1 MAEPTP
7 QKVTIAIIGAGIAG
21 PVFALTIL
29 SHPLLKQHYNP
40 VIYERLP
47 NPAPS
52 SSNLTSGSGNIDRD
66 GDRGGAAVALTSNGL
81 YPLYSLGLKSSLHAI
96 SCETERIQIWRA
108 WNSKGK
114 AGGRYL
120 NQINSPNWQEDL
132 GTCLRVVERGALQQ
146 LLLERVKEL
155 GGEVLWGMR
164 VRGLETVERGVKIR
178 FEGGE
183 EVVVALVVG
192 ADGGWSEVRRCII
205 ASKTGK
211 GEEEQT
217 KRWRPDFSGVDVI
230 YGISRTVEGSDAG
243 GENVEESNRRSKEGD
258 THWVFLE
265 SGTASTWALREG
277 KLFWTISV
285 LSKTPPERKRVGD
298 SKQERKNSSLCGA
311 SVTLGGYELEDTKKV
326 LEKYEDAFHPVAG
339 KFGNLLRS
347 SERIVPT
354 PLWYRAWEAD
364 EIAGDNVVLIG
375 DAARLMLPTSGQGIS
390 YFFYSLFYPFASANG
405 REFHVKL
412 IARDPNGVSGAC
424 FGIEDATILADAL
437 LNNPPSSQSSMLGFS
452 KAIEEYVQARVARS
466 KSMMKQSYWT
476 AVMMSWV
483 NSWWLRWLVD
493 LGTAWLPTGG
503 DPKL

>member
-29 SHPLLKQHYNP
+29 SHPLLRQQYNP

-52 SSNLTSGSGNIDRD
+52 SSNLTSGSGSVNRD
-66 GDRGGAAVALTSNGL
+66 GDRGGAAVALTSNAL
-81 YPLYSLGLKSSLHAI
+81 YPLYSLGLQSSLNAI

-108 WNSKGK
+108 YNSKRK

-132 GTCLRVVERGALQQ
+132 GTCLHVVERGALQQ
-146 LLLERVKEL
+146 LLLDRVREL
-155 GGEVLWGMR
+155 GGEVFWGMR
-164 VRGLETVERGVKIR
+164 VRGFETVDRGVKVC

-183 EVVVALVVG
+183 EAVAALVVG

-211 GEEEQT
+211 GEEEQA
-217 KRWRPDFSGVDVI
+217 KRWKPDFAGVDAI
-230 YGISRTVEGSDAG
+230 YGISRTIERSDAG
-243 GENVEESNRRSKEGD
+243 GENVEESDRTSKEGD

-265 SGTASTWALREG
+265 SGIASTWALREG

-285 LSKTPPERKRVGD
+285 LSKTPPERKKVAGSNQEQGD
-298 SKQERKNSSLCGA
+298 GSLYGS

-326 LEKYEDAFHPVAG
+326 LERYEDAWHPVAG

-347 SERIVPT
+347 SERIVRT
-354 PLWYRAWEAD
+354 ALWYRAWEAD
-364 EIAGDNVVLIG
+364 EISGENVVLIG

-390 YFFYSLFYPFASANG
+390 SSFYGIFHSFASTPG
-405 REFHVKL
+405 
-412 IARDPNGVSGAC
+412 
-424 FGIEDATILADAL
+424 
-437 LNNPPSSQSSMLGFS
+437 
-452 KAIEEYVQARVARS
+452 
-466 KSMMKQSYWT
+466 
-476 AVMMSWV
+476 
-483 NSWWLRWLVD
+483 
-493 LGTAWLPTGG
+493 
-503 DPKL
+503 

>member
-7 QKVTIAIIGAGIAG
+7 TQRTIAIIGAGIAG

-29 SHPLLKQHYNP
+29 SHPLLRQKYNP

-47 NPAPS
+47 NPAPT
-52 SSNLTSGSGNIDRD
+52 SSNLTSGSGSVNRD
-66 GDRGGAAVALTSNGL
+66 GYRGGAAVALTSNAL
-81 YPLYSLGLKSSLHAI
+81 YPLYSLGLQSSLNAI

-146 LLLERVKEL
+146 LLLDRVKEL

-164 VRGLETVERGVKIR
+164 VRGLETVDGGIKVR

-183 EVVVALVVG
+183 EAVAALVVG
-192 ADGGWSEVRRCII
+192 ADGGWSEVRRCIF

-211 GEEEQT
+211 GEGEQA
-217 KRWRPDFSGVDVI
+217 KRWKPDFAGADVI
-230 YGISRTVEGSDAG
+230 YGVSRPVERSDAST
-243 GENVEESNRRSKEGD
+243 ENVEESNRKPKEGD

-265 SGTASTWALREG
+265 SGMASTWALREG
-277 KLFWTISV
+277 KLFWTIAV
-285 LSKTPPERKRVGD
+285 LSKTPPERKKLAGSSQEQGD
-298 SKQERKNSSLCGA
+298 GSLYGA
-311 SVTLGGYELEDTKKV
+311 SVTLGGSKLEDTKKV

-347 SERIVPT
+347 SERIVRT

-364 EIAGDNVVLIG
+364 EITGENVVLIG

-390 YFFYSLFYPFASANG
+390 SSFYGLFYPLS
-405 REFHVKL
+405 HCVY
-412 IARDPNGVSGAC
+412 P
-424 FGIEDATILADAL
+424 
-437 LNNPPSSQSSMLGFS
+437 
-452 KAIEEYVQARVARS
+452 
-466 KSMMKQSYWT
+466 
-476 AVMMSWV
+476 
-483 NSWWLRWLVD
+483 
-493 LGTAWLPTGG
+493 
-503 DPKL
+503 

>member
-7 QKVTIAIIGAGIAG
+7 EKVTIAIIGGGIAG

-29 SHPLLKQHYNP
+29 SHPLLRQHYNP

-52 SSNLTSGSGNIDRD
+52 SSNLTPGSGSVNRD
-66 GDRGGAAVALTSNGL
+66 GDRGGAAVALTSNAL
-81 YPLYSLGLKSSLHAI
+81 YPLYSLGLQSSLNAI

-108 WNSKGK
+108 FSSKGK

-146 LLLERVKEL
+146 LLLDRVKEL
-155 GGEVLWGMR
+155 GGEVVWGMR
-164 VRGLETVERGVKIR
+164 VRGLETVDRGVKVR

-183 EVVVALVVG
+183 EAVVALVVG

-211 GEEEQT
+211 GEEEQA
-217 KRWRPDFSGVDVI
+217 KRWKPDFAGADVI
-230 YGISRTVEGSDAG
+230 YGISRPMERSDAS
-243 GENVEESNRRSKEGD
+243 GENVEESGRKSKEGD

-265 SGTASTWALREG
+265 SGIASTWALREG
-277 KLFWTISV
+277 KLFWTISA
-285 LSKTPPERKRVGD
+285 LSKTPPGRKKVAGSNQEQGD
-298 SKQERKNSSLCGA
+298 GSLYGA
-311 SVTLGGYELEDTKKV
+311 NATLGGYELENTKKA
-326 LEKYEDAFHPVAG
+326 LERYENAWHPVAG

-347 SERIVPT
+347 SERIVRT

-364 EIAGDNVVLIG
+364 EIARENVVLIG

-390 YFFYSLFYPFASANG
+390 SSLFGLYIYS
-405 REFHVKL
+405 R
-412 IARDPNGVSGAC
+412 
-424 FGIEDATILADAL
+424 
-437 LNNPPSSQSSMLGFS
+437 
-452 KAIEEYVQARVARS
+452 
-466 KSMMKQSYWT
+466 
-476 AVMMSWV
+476 
-483 NSWWLRWLVD
+483 
-493 LGTAWLPTGG
+493 LPLDKDST
-503 DPKL
+503 